1 MAKGKIQWQK
11 GKYNDKMENTM
22 TKGKIQW
29 QKEKY
34 NGKREN
40 TMAKEKIQWQKGKY
54 NGKRKRTKRQT
65 MIYNIIHKELKIEQH
80 ESHKKFENE
89 LRSLGRISSFYSTS
103 GIRQV
108 TLGKNLVISQTTLR
122 ASQNGRSK
130 FF

>member
-1 MAKGKIQWQK
+1 MTKGKIQWQK
-11 GKYNDKMENTM
+11 EKYNDKRENTM

>member
-1 MAKGKIQWQK
+1 
-11 GKYNDKMENTM
+11 M

>member
-1 MAKGKIQWQK
+1 
-11 GKYNDKMENTM
+11 
-22 TKGKIQW
+22 
-29 QKEKY
+29 
-34 NGKREN
+34 
-40 TMAKEKIQWQKGKY
+40 MAKEKIQWQKGKY

-108 TLGKNLVISQTTLR
+108 TLGKNLVISQTTLW

-130 FF
+130 FFWSVRIRIVYFKMIDIHKWWNYVSNPIKCKEVTANT

>member
-1 MAKGKIQWQK
+1 
-11 GKYNDKMENTM
+11 M

-34 NGKREN
+34 NGKRKN
-40 TMAKEKIQWQKGKY
+40 TMAKEKIQWQKIQWQKKKY

-108 TLGKNLVISQTTLR
+108 TLGKNLVISQTTL
-122 ASQNGRSK
+122 
-130 FF
+130 